1 MRGIHRAKG
10 MAPNGKAPLLPAQPR
25 QVIDLI
31 ALPEAQVVVR
41 QAASGG
47 APATDGWLRGARPL
61 KDGGVETQGTLAE
74 LLLTSVEMRRL
85 WSGPTE
91 SEDC

>member
-1 MRGIHRAKG
+1 
-10 MAPNGKAPLLPAQPR
+10 
-25 QVIDLI
+25 
-31 ALPEAQVVVR
+31 
-41 QAASGG
+41 
-47 APATDGWLRGARPL
+47 L